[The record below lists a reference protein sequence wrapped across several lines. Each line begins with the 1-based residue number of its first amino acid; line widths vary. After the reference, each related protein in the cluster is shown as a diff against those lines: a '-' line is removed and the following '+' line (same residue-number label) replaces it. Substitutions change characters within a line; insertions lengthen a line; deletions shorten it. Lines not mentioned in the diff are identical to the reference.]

1 MLAAARARVKP
12 PPPKPY
18 PWLGGT
24 VGVRV
29 LSAGVY
35 GGPLLRR
42 WQRNRYRV
50 QPSAVV
56 KMIEDGKAPILMDT
70 RKANAYEAL
79 PLRIPGSVRLA
90 PEELASG
97 AAAGLELDINR
108 PVVAYCT

>member
-1 MLAAARARVKP
+1 
-12 PPPKPY
+12 
-18 PWLGGT
+18 
-24 VGVRV
+24 VGVAV
-29 LSAGVY
+29 LSAGGY
-35 GGPLLRR
+35 GGQLLRR

-50 QPSAVV
+50 DPSAVV

-70 RKANAYEAL
+70 RKADSYEAL

-97 AAAGLELDINR
+97 AAVLELDINR